1 MQSLSKTERYNY
13 GEWAILVFLLL
24 GIMPAARIAGYVTP
38 LQYLL
43 LPLLSL
49 VLLAAC
55 CRRLAWPEQSRM
67 ILWLCVVI
75 TLEVLF
81 TSIVAP
87 IIHFGSPGLPSEVM
101 QYFARFVTLF
111 AFIILYY
118 NYEFSGMKFIFG
130 ILAVLFVAMLIGLI
144 QWFDWSGNY
153 FLWEQYTYSDR
164 YLSHFERSMVT
175 RRVPGVAQMPT
186 ANGGLAAFTFS
197 LALAAFYFL
206 KRYRIF
212 IGLLMILAVINTIA
226 SQARMGY
233 LTIFFSLIVFYF
245 FWIYFS
251 GNVRKPTFILFSLV
265 SSLAIMI
272 RILYIEESP
281 FIYIAMV
288 RWGSLFEQ
296 IIEGGNRLG
305 QVLLALSIQENL
317 FDYLFGISR
326 VVQTQTPGLR
336 IEIEPVNILVLYGFV
351 GFILQYGLVLLLL
364 LYFLK
369 QVKVVRQEP
378 VLLTLVIASFV
389 SLLGYQFFSISYYFF
404 REVYVGLFPWI
415 IMGVT
420 IGLVEKYKRGRDP
433 AREIQ
438 EQPRT

>member
-1 MQSLSKTERYNY
+1 MQSRLKIERSSYV
-13 GEWAILVFLLL
+13 EWAIFFFLLL

-43 LPLLSL
+43 MPVLSML
-49 VLLAAC
+49 LLAAC
-55 CRRLAWPEQSRM
+55 CRRLDWPEQSR
-67 ILWLCVVI
+67 IFLWFCLLI

-87 IIHFGSPGLPSEVM
+87 VIHFGSPGLPSEVM
-101 QYFARFVTLF
+101 QYFARFVTF
-111 AFIILYY
+111 FTFIILYY
-118 NYEFSGMKFIFG
+118 NYEFSGMRFIYA

-212 IGLLMILAVINTIA
+212 IVLVMVLAVINTIA

-233 LTIFFSLIVFYF
+233 LTIFFSLIVFYI

-251 GNVRKPTFILFSLV
+251 GNFRKPTFILFSLV
-265 SSLAIMI
+265 SSLAIFV
-272 RILYIEESP
+272 RILYLEESP

-296 IIEGGNRLG
+296 IVEGGNRLG

-336 IEIEPVNILVLYGFV
+336 IEIEPVNILVLYGLV

-364 LYFLK
+364 LYFLR
-369 QVKVVRQEP
+369 QIKVVRPEP

-420 IGLVEKYKRGRDP
+420 IGLVEKYKRSREPGRD
-433 AREIQ
+433 
-438 EQPRT
+438 TF